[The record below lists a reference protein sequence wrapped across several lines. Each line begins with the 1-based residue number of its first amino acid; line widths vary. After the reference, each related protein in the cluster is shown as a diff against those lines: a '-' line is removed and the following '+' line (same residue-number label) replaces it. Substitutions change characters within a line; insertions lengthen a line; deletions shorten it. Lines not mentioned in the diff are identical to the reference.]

1 MTPFAR
7 HACRAFFALSV
18 LSAPA
23 HAADPL
29 AEHLWVARPLMI
41 FADSDKD
48 PSFARQLLELER
60 EKDALAER
68 DVLIIT
74 DTDPGASRAD
84 RSELRKKYRP
94 HGFTVI
100 LIGKDGEIALRRPV
114 VVTADDITRQIDRMP
129 MRRREMGRP

>member
-7 HACRAFFALSV
+7 HAFRAIFALAV

-23 HAADPL
+23 QAADPL
-29 AEHLWVARPLMI
+29 AEHLWVSRPLII
-41 FADSDKD
+41 FADNPAD
-48 PSFARQLLELER
+48 PSFTRQLAELER

-68 DVLIIT
+68 DVVIIT

-84 RSELRKKYRP
+84 RSELRKKLRP
-94 HGFTVI
+94 HGFTII
-100 LIGKDGEIALRRPV
+100 LIGKDGEVALRRPV

-129 MRRREMGRP
+129 MRLREMGRP

>member
-1 MTPFAR
+1 MTPLFR
-7 HACRAFFALSV
+7 HAFRAFFALFV
-18 LSAPA
+18 FCAPA

-29 AEHLWVARPLMI
+29 AEHLWVSRPLLI
-41 FADSDKD
+41 FVDTDKD
-48 PSFARQLLELER
+48 PRLDRQLAELAR
-60 EKDALAER
+60 EADALTAR
-68 DVLIIT
+68 GVVIIT
-74 DTDPGASRAD
+74 DADRGVSRAD

-129 MRRREMGRP
+129 MRLREMGRP